1 MGGLLQTLL
10 DIYIR
15 NMSCSGIKCF
25 ARKYVLLGTHTQINA
40 ITFTFESGE
49 TKMWGKAGR
58 GAQGDVLDLADG
70 EYLVRVAGRCDEARP
85 RPNGTLVSVTLTTSR
100 YRELTSG

>member
-1 MGGLLQTLL
+1 MATTESEQLTWHPDGERLRSITVH
-10 DIYIR
+10 R
-15 NMSCSGIKCF
+15 HVPF
-25 ARKYVLLGTHTQINA
+25 LGTHTQINA